1 MCVFVLCFSSDLKIK
16 VGDRRISAHKFV
28 LAARSETW
36 SLANLVST
44 EELDLSG
51 RFLIGW
57 GGVGGERDAF
67 IGFGRAVKR

>member
-1 MCVFVLCFSSDLKIK
+1 MCVYVSDVSLFSDLKIK
-16 VGDRRISAHKFV
+16 IGGKRISAHKFV

-51 RFLIGW
+51 SFLSGC
-57 GGVGGERDAF
+57 V
-67 IGFGRAVKR
+67 